1 MDEKVAGI
9 AKAAETAKAAGSAK
23 AAGTATAP
31 AKAAGTATAPACAA
45 VPDSV
50 SDNYSRTSSLLVPQT
65 IPKK

>member
-1 MDEKVAGI
+1 MDEKVAETV
-9 AKAAETAKAAGSAK
+9 KAAETAKAAGSAK
-23 AAGTATAP
+23 AAGA
-31 AKAAGTATAPACAA
+31 ATAPACAA